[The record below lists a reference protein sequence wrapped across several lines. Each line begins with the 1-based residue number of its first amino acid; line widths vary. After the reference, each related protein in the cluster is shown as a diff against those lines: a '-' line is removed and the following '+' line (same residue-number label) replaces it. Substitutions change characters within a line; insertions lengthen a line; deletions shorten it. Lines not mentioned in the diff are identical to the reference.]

1 MYDKIYSSMAI
12 QHIPMRYEEISQLD
26 IFGQIYISLKSRS
39 RKSAAVM
46 AIWPGLTGSILDR
59 ECTTEDV
66 RVGLVEYFI
75 SHTPSISGISD
86 QPHIL
91 AKVRWFQD
99 HPRKNILKN
108 SIILSST
115 LFDTESKASFIPVSR
130 IMSRC
135 AIIKQTLRFDYG
147 SDIVNVC
154 MPLIRR
160 IDNE

>member
-1 MYDKIYSSMAI
+1 M
-12 QHIPMRYEEISQLD
+12 
-26 IFGQIYISLKSRS
+26 
-39 RKSAAVM
+39 
-46 AIWPGLTGSILDR
+46 
-59 ECTTEDV
+59 

-75 SHTPSISGISD
+75 SHTPTIAGIPD

-91 AKVRWFQD
+91 AKVKWFQD
-99 HPRKNILKN
+99 HPRKNMLKN
-108 SIILSST
+108 SIILSAT

-154 MPLIRR
+154 MPLVRR